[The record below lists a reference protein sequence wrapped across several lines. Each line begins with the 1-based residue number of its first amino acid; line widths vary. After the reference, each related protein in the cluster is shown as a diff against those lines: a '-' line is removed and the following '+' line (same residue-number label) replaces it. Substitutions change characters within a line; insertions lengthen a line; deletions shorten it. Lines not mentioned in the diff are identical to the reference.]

1 MKYKLVNRT
10 PEELRCIIGGC
21 PAIYDVKELT
31 PEEMKCVVGPCPAI
45 YEVKEKTQ
53 EELKCAAGICPGIYE
68 SKGNYLII
76 GTKVNPA
83 DFGLEKKVGENEVLV
98 QVPKKLIDKME
109 E

>member
-1 MKYKLVNRT
+1 MKYKLIDRT
-10 PEELRCIIGGC
+10 PEELRCGVGLCPAIYETKELTPKEMQCIIGGC
-21 PAIYDVKELT
+21 PAIYDAKELT
-31 PEEMKCVVGPCPAI
+31 PKEMKCTVV
-45 YEVKEKTQ
+45 T
-53 EELKCAAGICPGIYE
+53 CPGIYG